1 MERCKPCR
9 RCPKGHIVQ
18 EECTRRTDTVCVPE
32 KDKNNS
38 KLTRIPIKVS
48 SEMAATRPPTRN
60 RTTTTKKKRWKTST
74 KRVSTEPSKCVQI
87 VLFV

>member
-1 MERCKPCR
+1 MESCKPCR

-38 KLTRIPIKVS
+38 KVPRIPIVS
-48 SEMAATRPPTRN
+48 SETVATRPPPKN
-60 RTTTTKKKRWKTST
+60 RTTTTKKKRWKTPT